1 MSDTEDFMMF
11 CRLNNQTLLKKALN
25 LVYWFNRLVITFKK
39 SSVLLNNLLDEKCEL
54 NAKPY
59 NFLPPYR
66 KC

>member
-1 MSDTEDFMMF
+1 MSDTE
-11 CRLNNQTLLKKALN
+11 NVTLFRGLKTLN
-25 LVYWFNRLVITFKK
+25 LVNWFNRSIITLKISF
-39 SSVLLNNLLDEKCEL
+39 VLHNNLLDEKCEL